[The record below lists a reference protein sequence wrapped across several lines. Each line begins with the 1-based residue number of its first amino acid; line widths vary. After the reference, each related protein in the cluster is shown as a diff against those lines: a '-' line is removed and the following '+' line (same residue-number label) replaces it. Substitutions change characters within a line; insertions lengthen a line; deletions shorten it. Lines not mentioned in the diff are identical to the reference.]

1 MQQETKRPPS
11 RPISRRASLKLLAL
25 AAASQALPSPSSAG
39 VRVADRDAG
48 SSIVTTPSGLQ
59 YYDFITPGSD
69 AAPVEDGTRI
79 SVHYTLGTTGARNGW
94 RIDSSYD
101 RNPLTFT
108 VGRGEVVH
116 GLDEG
121 VVGMRVGG
129 KRRVVIPSELG
140 YRTKDDK
147 PVVMGFAEYQRFKNI
162 YLNPDR
168 QYKPDLV
175 IDVTVVKVRHG

>member
-1 MQQETKRPPS
+1 MRDG
-11 RPISRRASLKLLAL
+11 SL
-25 AAASQALPSPSSAG
+25 
-39 VRVADRDAG
+39 V
-48 SSIVTTPSGLQ
+48 
-59 YYDFITPGSD
+59 
-69 AAPVEDGTRI
+69 

-101 RNPLTFT
+101 RAPLTFT
-108 VGRGEVVH
+108 VGRGEVVE
-116 GLDEG
+116 GLDAG

-129 KRRVVIPSELG
+129 TRRVVIPSKMG
-140 YRTKDDK
+140 YRTKDDR

-175 IDVTVVKVRHG
+175 MDVSVVKMR